1 MRMHMHTHARA
12 RTHAHAHVANARCAC
27 TMHMHDAHALQVQMS
42 VLESSRRAPGV
53 YERKVVMHAR
63 GEEIMQVCG
72 GCRGGSRGRQL
83 LQSLAATVAS
93 CYSRRLWPCLAG
105 RPSTRTHLPPSA
117 HPPSRREAWC
127 TSLTRRGSMLQS
139 ASR

>member
-1 MRMHMHTHARA
+1 
-12 RTHAHAHVANARCAC
+12 
-27 TMHMHDAHALQVQMS
+27 MS

-83 LQSLAATVAS
+83 LQSLAATVAGS
-93 CYSRRLWPCLAG
+93 GLALQAAH
-105 RPSTRTHLPPSA
+105 RHAPTFLPP
-117 HPPSRREAWC
+117 P
-127 TSLTRRGSMLQS
+127 TRRAG
-139 ASR
+139 AKHGVHH